1 MVSKPAGGHASLK
14 EASAELR
21 RGNHMIKTFPVKPGM
36 NNLTFEGDPD
46 AVYTL
51 SVYAGETADVKTFNY
66 NALKKELGAKPLK
79 MALQPALLLTMESSV
94 DEGNEYEEFFEL
106 ALDGTDGAINV
117 NWGDGYENSY
127 ELPLVGVHEY
137 TIGTYTAIITGDL
150 DQITN
155 LWGFSYGTV
164 IYGIKG
170 LTNLTALKTY
180 NPSWG
185 AVPIKVDL
193 SRCESLETIYV
204 EKLGGPYEPIDLR
217 TDFKLP
223 ENHLINNFVFYAPSI
238 DGNREY
244 ITPEEFEVFVDN
256 IYNNTTERSIYDG
269 KFFVYPVQ
277 TPSPEV
283 QQKLD
288 ILQNQYNWDVRL
300 DGNIWDFSEA
310 GRTKQDLNARRENWL
325 REKSPKSK
333 HLSRSAK
340 MTFAY

>member
-1 MVSKPAGGHASLK
+1 
-14 EASAELR
+14 
-21 RGNHMIKTFPVKPGM
+21 
-36 NNLTFEGDPD
+36 
-46 AVYTL
+46 
-51 SVYAGETADVKTFNY
+51 
-66 NALKKELGAKPLK
+66 
-79 MALQPALLLTMESSV
+79 
-94 DEGNEYEEFFEL
+94 L

-193 SRCESLETIYV
+193 SQCESLETIYV